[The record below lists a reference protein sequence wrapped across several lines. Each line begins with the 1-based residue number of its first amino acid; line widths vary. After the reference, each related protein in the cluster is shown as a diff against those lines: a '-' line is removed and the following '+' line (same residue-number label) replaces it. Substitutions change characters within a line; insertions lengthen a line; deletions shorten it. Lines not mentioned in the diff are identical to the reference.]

1 MKKMK
6 HHPDDH
12 EGHLNPMHKASMKKD
27 EKKIVKEVKR
37 VAKARIG
44 KGMKLQPVQKKVMGR
59 GK

>member
-1 MKKMK
+1 MK